1 VSVSAIAILLHRF
14 RPGGAGFDGRLFAPM
29 MLGAI
34 LNPINSSMIAVALV
48 PIGVAFGVLPSATA
62 WLISVLY
69 LATATGQPVV
79 GRLVD
84 MWGPRPLF
92 LAGAGLVGVAGVLGT
107 LAPDFGVLIAARVLL
122 GLGTCA
128 GYPAAM
134 YLIRSEARRTGHDSP
149 AGVLTALSIATQT
162 IAVFGP
168 SLGGLLI
175 GLGGWRAIFAVNIPL
190 GAAALILGALRLP
203 RTGPART
210 DAARTDPARTDPA
223 QRVGK
228 SIDAWGIVLF
238 AAMLIALM
246 LFLMDPHPSGLW
258 LLAVTGAAAAG
269 FALRELRVAE
279 PFIDLRV
286 FAGNGPLLRTYA
298 RSWLAYVVSY
308 AFIYGFTQWMEAG
321 RRLSASQA
329 GLVLLPTFAAGIVVA
344 AITGRRTEI
353 RGKLVVAAL
362 AQVLACALLLILHG
376 GSAILLLVVIAAI
389 LGVPQGLASLATQNA
404 VYWQADPARI
414 GASAGLLRTFGYLG
428 AIVASAANGLFFR
441 RGATTA
447 GMHHLA
453 LFMLGAAVLFLLVTI
468 FDRSLKR
475 VGARTDDERVSP

>member
-1 VSVSAIAILLHRF
+1 VTTAIATRLRRF
-14 RPGGAGFDGRLFAPM
+14 RPGGEGFDGKLFAPM
-29 MLGAI
+29 MLGAV

-62 WLISVLY
+62 WLISALY

-203 RTGPART
+203 RT
-210 DAARTDPARTDPA
+210 DPA
-223 QRVGK
+223 QRVRK
-228 SIDAWGIVLF
+228 AIDAWGIVLF

-246 LFLMDPHPSGLW
+246 LFLNDPHRSGLW
-258 LLAVTGAAAAG
+258 LLAVTVVAAAG
-269 FALRELRVAE
+269 FALRELRAAE

-286 FAGNGPLLRTYA
+286 FGGNGPLLRTYA

-321 RRLSASQA
+321 RGLSASEA
-329 GLVLLPTFAAGIVVA
+329 GLVLLPTFATGIVVA
-344 AITGRRTEI
+344 AITGRRAEI
-353 RGKLVVAAL
+353 RGKLVVGAL

-376 GSAILLLVVIAAI
+376 GTAILLLVVIAAT
-389 LGVPQGLASLATQNA
+389 LGIPQGLASLANQNA

-428 AIVASAANGLFFR
+428 AIVASAANGLFFHA
-441 RGATTA
+441 GATTG

-453 LFMLGAAVLFLLVTI
+453 LFMLGAAVLFLLLTI
-468 FDRSLKR
+468 LDRSLKR
-475 VGARTDDERVSP
+475 AGARTDDERVS